1 MTWWDALVLI
11 GLVGCAVGIAGG
23 ELVLL
28 RGLPWGKNWHG
39 GGYF

>member
-11 GLVGCAVGIAGG
+11 GVVGLVVGIAGG

-28 RGLPWGKNWHG
+28 RQLPWGKSWHVG
-39 GGYF
+39 GHS

>member
-1 MTWWDALVLI
+1 VLALI
-11 GLVGCAVGIAGG
+11 GMAGCAVGIAGG

-28 RGLPWGKNWHG
+28 RRLPWGKDWHG